1 MLKQIT
7 QEETNRRYIRE
18 RTSDRETHCLRFART
33 STVCSSYRPAEKS
46 LCARFGIV

>member
-18 RTSDRETHCLRFART
+18 RTATAARFARN
-33 STVCSSYRPAEKS
+33 AAGS
-46 LCARFGIV
+46 LLKLDF